1 MQRSLRPG
9 GSKNPR
15 RMKPWMWAAVIL
27 VSVMA
32 ATLMVAYL
40 ESRPGGEAVE
50 SAPAP

>member
-15 RMKPWMWAAVIL
+15 RMKPWMWAVVFL
-27 VSVMA
+27 VSVLA

-40 ESRPGGEAVE
+40 ESRPGGAPVE
-50 SAPAP
+50 SAAAP